1 MDNYFSWEDS
11 HLREKNYDNYN
22 YNYNYYDYSTFP
34 MYFDWYCYYKKFNIN
49 DWQER
54 TNDKILKKKKPFL
67 HKL

>member
-11 HLREKNYDNYN
+11 QLKEEIYD
-22 YNYNYYDYSTFP
+22 NYNYYDYSTFP
-34 MYFDWYCYYKKFNIN
+34 MYFDWYCYYTKFNIN

-54 TNDKILKKKKPFL
+54 TNDKVLKKKKNFL